1 MAGTTP
7 QQQSIGE
14 LVSSAVSDV
23 STLVSDQIELT
34 KTELRASAQN
44 AGRAFGLLAG
54 AAFVAFLFTVFL
66 LVTIAYVLV
75 AVGLPT
81 WAGFGIV
88 AAVLLIIT
96 IILALVGRSRAK
108 RVQGPQAAIA
118 ELESTRRA
126 LAPGA
131 PDTSG
136 SGN

>member
-1 MAGTTP
+1 MAGTTQ

-23 STLVSDQIELT
+23 STLVTDQIELT

-54 AAFVAFLFTVFL
+54 AAFVGFLFTVFL

-96 IILALVGRSRAK
+96 IVLGIVGRSKAK
-108 RVQGPQAAIA
+108 KVQGPQTAIA
-118 ELESTRRA
+118 ELEQTRRA
-126 LAPGA
+126 LAPGGA
-131 PDTSG
+131 DS
-136 SGN
+136 SAAGN